1 MGTKAYD
8 NALDL
13 ITFSRASG
21 GTALRK
27 ISYGSELVT
36 NGTFDTDTTGAIPA
50 TWTTNNANASLIKQA
65 DGTALF
71 SSTSF
76 AYAKIQD
83 ASRPVLPVG
92 VYEVSFDI
100 TDWVAGLTLVHVG
113 INSSGNIIGGNGS
126 YSYLYT
132 STVEQAYE
140 FQIRP
145 NGGGTGSFKIDNI
158 SVKEVL
164 FDQPDGTLT
173 LFNHPNNIPRI
184 DYNTDGTVKGLL
196 IEEARTNFL
205 TYSEDFANASWARG
219 RTTVSLNETGPD
231 GVSNSAVTFSD
242 DNSTGTNSVY
252 LSNSVTVSAA
262 TTYTSSIFAKADQLS
277 LIHLRAVNF
286 TTPSDGGAWF
296 DLSAG
301 TIGTTNTGIAANI
314 EAIGG
319 GWYRCSITFTTDAA
333 DTSGD
338 FRVYPA
344 ETDGSLNVALD
355 GTSSILIYG
364 AQFERGS
371 FPTSYIPTSG
381 ATATRAADIA
391 SIPVTDFGYNQKA
404 GTVVVEFDSNGSDGA
419 DYPRV
424 FSLSNT
430 SGTDLTRF
438 LINPTNTT
446 TVAVITA
453 GSGVALA
460 GWSGSISENTTE
472 TVAVAIKK
480 DSFAASLSGASTQ
493 EDTSGNMPAASNIL
507 AIGTQ
512 SNLGNNFLNGHIK
525 SIQYYP
531 RRLTNTQLQ
540 ELTA

>member
-173 LFNHPNNIPRI
+173 LFNHPDNIPRI
-184 DYNTDGTVKGLL
+184 DYNPDGTVKGLL
-196 IEEARTNFL
+196 IEEQRVNLL
-205 TYSEDFANASWARG
+205 TYSEDFTNAYWPKND
-219 RTTVSLNETGPD
+219 L
-231 GVSNSAVTFSD
+231 
-242 DNSTGTNSVY
+242 
-252 LSNSVTVSAA
+252 TVSASGELDPAGGNNAYELIESA
-262 TTYTSSIFAKADQLS
+262 TTANHLLNKAGLTSTTSLAHTNSIYAKANTRNWIRVQNQSPTSSW
-277 LIHLRAVNF
+277 VNF
-286 TTPSDGGAWF
+286 NLSTGEFGLTGGGEDSFTAENV
-296 DLSAG
+296 G
-301 TIGTTNTGIAANI
+301 N
-314 EAIGG
+314 
-319 GWYRCSITFTTDAA
+319 GWYRISLTSTPVAA
-333 DTSGD
+333 LTGPQIFIIDSDRGG
-338 FRVYPA
+338 
-344 ETDGSLNVALD
+344 GSPSYLGD

-364 AQFERGS
+364 AQFEQGS

-381 ATATRAADIA
+381 ATATRSADIA

-404 GTVVVEFDSNGSDGA
+404 GTVVVDYTEFHNYTASP
-419 DYPRV
+419 YPRV
-424 FSLSNT
+424 LALTNGYSPREGLEILSFNNVGNAAGYVGGSSIFSFVGAT
-430 SGTDLTRF
+430 STKTAFSASENNFSASFAGGSVLTD
-438 LINPTNTT
+438 
-446 TVAVITA
+446 TA
-453 GSGVALA
+453 GAMPSATLLELGKY
-460 GWSGSISENTTE
+460 SS
-472 TVAVAIKK
+472 
-480 DSFAASLSGASTQ
+480 AA
-493 EDTSGNMPAASNIL
+493 
-507 AIGTQ
+507 
-512 SNLGNNFLNGHIK
+512 FLNGHIK
-525 SIQYYP
+525 SIQYFP
-531 RRLTNTQLQ
+531 RRLSNAQLQ
-540 ELTA
+540 ELTS